1 MNDESIHRLLL
12 SHALCI
18 LRIYG
23 RCIPILRYIWGMDFV
38 DNMDQYHVVV
48 VTEFVL
54 FFFFSE
60 FSSNI
65 YCVWMWR
72 DGDIGRVSHPA
83 MKQTLA
89 SIWKY
94 QLEMIFA
101 FGSCF
106 PRLVS
111 GRFVVIFRIGLNWF
125 GNFDHMCGSDP
136 IDRFGCCPFVIVW
149 LFDVSLGD
157 VSSSLTVG
165 KEEETQRRS
174 G

>member
-1 MNDESIHRLLL
+1 MHFANLWTMYPNITVHLRHGLCRQHGSIPCSSSDRV
-12 SHALCI
+12 C
-18 LRIYG
+18 
-23 RCIPILRYIWGMDFV
+23 FV
-38 DNMDQYHVVV
+38 
-48 VTEFVL
+48 
-54 FFFFSE
+54 FFFSE